1 MTTINQLQAELAALK
16 SRGIDIKDLH
26 ALSILNELSEFSDGE
41 YTLEEEVGM
50 AYGGDSGKCIEI
62 VAQIRERLHTV
73 REMLEGGEAKSA
85 YYAEGYDAA
94 RNHEPNINR
103 YLESSRLGQEWQAGY
118 DQAMEDMYHETMSD
132 LDSDI

>member
-16 SRGIDIKDLH
+16 SRDIDIKDLYV
-26 ALSILNELSEFSDGE
+26 LSILNELSEFSDGE
-41 YTLEEEVGM
+41 YTLEEEVDM
-50 AYGGDSGKCIEI
+50 AYDGDSGECIEI
-62 VAQIRERLHTV
+62 VASIRERLHTV